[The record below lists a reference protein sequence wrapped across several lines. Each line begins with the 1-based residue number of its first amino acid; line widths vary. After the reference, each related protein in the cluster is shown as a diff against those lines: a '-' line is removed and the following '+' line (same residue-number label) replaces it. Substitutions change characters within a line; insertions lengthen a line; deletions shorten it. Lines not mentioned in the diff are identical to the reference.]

1 MVNFFDTWKKKICTI
16 DMALIAVLTLLAS
29 FIGSW
34 LKQYPGFQLL
44 GALIIALLVGM
55 ALQLPL
61 HAYKKNNDLRRAG
74 VKSAAGL
81 IANKLLRLGIILLGF
96 KLNLHDLFTKG
107 IKCLP
112 IAAVLV
118 AVMVFVTYNIAKL
131 LKVNPQLAMLTAG
144 GTSICGAAAVMG
156 LSGSMPVLPE
166 EEDEKEQNEVMAVA
180 TVAIMGTIYALAEI
194 FILPHFGMTKQQLG
208 IASGASLHEIA
219 HAVAAGGAF
228 DSINTAAG
236 GASVSINAATIM
248 KLSRVLMLVPA
259 SIFIAIWWNAR
270 HSKVENGG
278 KHKIS
283 FPWFM
288 LGFIAASV
296 IGTYVPFI
304 TDHALTLVEAGY
316 VFLGMAMAALGIN
329 VNFKVI
335 FKQGRTAFLASFLA
349 SIVLVV
355 LACLAAV
362 LFF

>member
-1 MVNFFDTWKKKICTI
+1 MVTFFDTWKKKICTI

-34 LKQYPGFQLL
+34 LKQYPGLKLL

-118 AVMVFVTYNIAKL
+118 AIMVCVTYNIAKL

-194 FILPHFGMTKQQLG
+194 FILPNFGMTKQQLG
-208 IASGASLHEIA
+208 ITAGASLHEIA

-228 DSINTAAG
+228 DSID
-236 GASVSINAATIM
+236 VATIM

-304 TDHALTLVEAGY
+304 TAHASTLVEAGY

-349 SIVLVV
+349 SIVLVI
-355 LACLAAV
+355 LACLASV

>member
-61 HAYKKNNDLRRAG
+61 HVYKMNNDSRRAG

-118 AVMVFVTYNIAKL
+118 AIMVCVTYNIAKL

-194 FILPHFGMTKQQLG
+194 FILPNFGMTKQQLG
-208 IASGASLHEIA
+208 VTAGASLHEIA

-228 DSINTAAG
+228 NSID
-236 GASVSINAATIM
+236 VATIM

-296 IGTYVPFI
+296 IGTYVPFVAA
-304 TDHALTLVEAGY
+304 HASTLVEAGY

-329 VNFKVI
+329 VNFRAI
-335 FKQGRTAFLASFLA
+335 FKQGRAAFAASFLA
-349 SIVLVV
+349 SIVLVA
-355 LACLAAV
+355 LAYAAAV

>member
-1 MVNFFDTWKKKICTI
+1 
-16 DMALIAVLTLLAS
+16 MALIAVLTLLAS

-61 HAYKKNNDLRRAG
+61 HVYKMNNDSRRAG

-118 AVMVFVTYNIAKL
+118 AIMVCVTYNIAKL

-194 FILPHFGMTKQQLG
+194 FILPNFGMTKQQLG
-208 IASGASLHEIA
+208 ITSGASLHEIA

-228 DSINTAAG
+228 DSID
-236 GASVSINAATIM
+236 VATIM

-296 IGTYVPFI
+296 IGTYVPFV
-304 TDHALTLVEAGY
+304 TAHASTLVEAGY

-329 VNFKVI
+329 VNFRAI
-335 FKQGRTAFLASFLA
+335 FKQGRAAFAASFLA
-349 SIVLVV
+349 SIVLVA
-355 LACLAAV
+355 LAYAAAV

>member
-61 HAYKKNNDLRRAG
+61 HVYKMNNDSRRAG

-118 AVMVFVTYNIAKL
+118 AIMVCVTYNIAKL

-194 FILPHFGMTKQQLG
+194 FILPNFGMTKQQLG
-208 IASGASLHEIA
+208 ITAGASLHEIA

-228 DSINTAAG
+228 NSID
-236 GASVSINAATIM
+236 VATIM

-296 IGTYVPFI
+296 IGTYVPFVAA
-304 TDHALTLVEAGY
+304 HASTLVEAGY

-329 VNFKVI
+329 VNFRAI
-335 FKQGRTAFLASFLA
+335 FKQGRAAFAASFLA
-349 SIVLVV
+349 SIALIA
-355 LACLAAV
+355 LAYAAAV

>member
-1 MVNFFDTWKKKICTI
+1 
-16 DMALIAVLTLLAS
+16 MALIAVLTLLAS

-34 LKQYPGFQLL
+34 LKQYPGLKLL

-118 AVMVFVTYNIAKL
+118 AVMVCVTYNIAKL

-228 DSINTAAG
+228 NSIN
-236 GASVSINAATIM
+236 VATIM

-304 TDHALTLVEAGY
+304 TAHASTLVEAGY

>member
-1 MVNFFDTWKKKICTI
+1 MVTFFDTWKKKICTI

-34 LKQYPGFQLL
+34 LKQYPGLKLL

-118 AVMVFVTYNIAKL
+118 AIMVCVTYNIAKL

-208 IASGASLHEIA
+208 ITAGASLHEIA

-228 DSINTAAG
+228 DSID
-236 GASVSINAATIM
+236 VATIM

-304 TDHALTLVEAGY
+304 TAHASTLVEAGY

-349 SIVLVV
+349 SIVLVI
-355 LACLAAV
+355 LACLASV

>member
-1 MVNFFDTWKKKICTI
+1 MVNFFNAWKKKICTI

-34 LKQYPGFQLL
+34 LKQYPGLKLL

-61 HAYKKNNDLRRAG
+61 HAYKKNNDSRRAG

-118 AVMVFVTYNIAKL
+118 AVMVCVTYNIAKL

-208 IASGASLHEIA
+208 ITAGASLHEIA

-228 DSINTAAG
+228 DSID
-236 GASVSINAATIM
+236 VATIM

-304 TDHALTLVEAGY
+304 TAHASTLVEAGY

-329 VNFKVI
+329 VNFRVI

>member
-34 LKQYPGFQLL
+34 LKQYPGLKLL

-74 VKSAAGL
+74 VKNAAGL

-118 AVMVFVTYNIAKL
+118 AVMVCVTYNIAKL

-194 FILPHFGMTKQQLG
+194 FILPHFGMTNQQLG

-228 DSINTAAG
+228 NSIN
-236 GASVSINAATIM
+236 VATIM

-304 TDHALTLVEAGY
+304 TAHASTLVEAGY

-349 SIVLVV
+349 SIVLVA

>member
-61 HAYKKNNDLRRAG
+61 HVYKMNNDSRRAG

-118 AVMVFVTYNIAKL
+118 AIMVCVTYNIAKL

-194 FILPHFGMTKQQLG
+194 FILPNFGMTKQQLG
-208 IASGASLHEIA
+208 ITAGASLHEIA

-228 DSINTAAG
+228 NSID
-236 GASVSINAATIM
+236 VATIM

-296 IGTYVPFI
+296 IGTYVPFVAA
-304 TDHALTLVEAGY
+304 HASTLVEAGY

-329 VNFKVI
+329 VNFRAI
-335 FKQGRTAFLASFLA
+335 FKQGRAAFAASLLA
-349 SIVLVV
+349 SIVLVA
-355 LACLAAV
+355 LAYAAAV

>member
-61 HAYKKNNDLRRAG
+61 HVYKMNNDSRRAG

-118 AVMVFVTYNIAKL
+118 AIMVCVTYNIAKL

-194 FILPHFGMTKQQLG
+194 FILPNFGMTKQQLG
-208 IASGASLHEIA
+208 ITAGASLHEIA

-228 DSINTAAG
+228 NSID
-236 GASVSINAATIM
+236 VATIM

-304 TDHALTLVEAGY
+304 TAHASTLVEAGY

>member
-61 HAYKKNNDLRRAG
+61 HVYKMNNDSRRAG

-118 AVMVFVTYNIAKL
+118 AIMVCVTYNIAKL

-194 FILPHFGMTKQQLG
+194 FILPNFGMTKQQLG
-208 IASGASLHEIA
+208 ITAGASLHEIA

-228 DSINTAAG
+228 DSID
-236 GASVSINAATIM
+236 VATIM

-288 LGFIAASV
+288 LGFITASV

-304 TDHALTLVEAGY
+304 TAHASTLVEAGY

-329 VNFKVI
+329 VNFRAI
-335 FKQGRTAFLASFLA
+335 FKQGRAAFAASFLA
-349 SIVLVV
+349 SIVLVA
-355 LACLAAV
+355 LAYAAAV

>member
-1 MVNFFDTWKKKICTI
+1 MVNFFNTWKKKICTI
-16 DMALIAVLTLLAS
+16 DMAIIAVLTLLAS
-29 FIGSW
+29 FVGSW
-34 LKQYPGFQLL
+34 LKQYPGLKLL

-61 HAYKKNNDLRRAG
+61 HAYKKNNDSRRAG

-118 AVMVFVTYNIAKL
+118 AVMVYVTYNIAKL

-208 IASGASLHEIA
+208 ITAGASLHEIA

-228 DSINTAAG
+228 DSID
-236 GASVSINAATIM
+236 VATIM

-304 TDHALTLVEAGY
+304 TAHASTLVEAGY

>member
-61 HAYKKNNDLRRAG
+61 HVYKMNNDSRRAG

-107 IKCLP
+107 IKCLS

-118 AVMVFVTYNIAKL
+118 AIMVCVTYNIAKL

-194 FILPHFGMTKQQLG
+194 FILPNFGMTKQQLG
-208 IASGASLHEIA
+208 ITAGASLHEIA

-228 DSINTAAG
+228 DSID
-236 GASVSINAATIM
+236 VATIM

-304 TDHALTLVEAGY
+304 TAHASTLVEAGY

-329 VNFKVI
+329 VNFRAI
-335 FKQGRTAFLASFLA
+335 FKQGRAAFAASFLA
-349 SIVLVV
+349 SIVLVA
-355 LACLAAV
+355 LAYAAAV

>member
-61 HAYKKNNDLRRAG
+61 HVYKMNNDSRRAG

-118 AVMVFVTYNIAKL
+118 AIMVCVTYNIAKL

-194 FILPHFGMTKQQLG
+194 FILPNFGMTKQQLG
-208 IASGASLHEIA
+208 ITAGASLHEIA

-228 DSINTAAG
+228 NSID
-236 GASVSINAATIM
+236 VATIM

-296 IGTYVPFI
+296 IGTYVPFVAA
-304 TDHALTLVEAGY
+304 HASTLVEAGY

-329 VNFKVI
+329 VNFRAI
-335 FKQGRTAFLASFLA
+335 FKQGRAAFAASFLA
-349 SIVLVV
+349 SIVLVA
-355 LACLAAV
+355 LAYAATV

>member
-16 DMALIAVLTLLAS
+16 DMVLIAVLTLLAS

-34 LKQYPGFQLL
+34 LKQYPGLKLL

-61 HAYKKNNDLRRAG
+61 HAYKKNNDSRRAG

-118 AVMVFVTYNIAKL
+118 AVMVCVTYNIAKL

-194 FILPHFGMTKQQLG
+194 FILPNFGMTKQQLG
-208 IASGASLHEIA
+208 ITAGASLHEIA

-228 DSINTAAG
+228 DSID
-236 GASVSINAATIM
+236 VATIM

-304 TDHALTLVEAGY
+304 TAHASTLVEAGY

>member
-1 MVNFFDTWKKKICTI
+1 
-16 DMALIAVLTLLAS
+16 MALIAVLTLLAS

-61 HAYKKNNDLRRAG
+61 HVYKMNNDSRRAG

-118 AVMVFVTYNIAKL
+118 AIMVCVTYNIAKL

-194 FILPHFGMTKQQLG
+194 FILPNFGMTKQQLG
-208 IASGASLHEIA
+208 ITAGASLHEIA

-228 DSINTAAG
+228 DSID
-236 GASVSINAATIM
+236 VATIM

-304 TDHALTLVEAGY
+304 TAHASTLVEAGY

-329 VNFKVI
+329 VNFRAI
-335 FKQGRTAFLASFLA
+335 FKQGRAAFAASFLA
-349 SIVLVV
+349 SIVLVA
-355 LACLAAV
+355 LAYAAAV

>member
-1 MVNFFDTWKKKICTI
+1 
-16 DMALIAVLTLLAS
+16 
-29 FIGSW
+29 
-34 LKQYPGFQLL
+34 
-44 GALIIALLVGM
+44 
-55 ALQLPL
+55 
-61 HAYKKNNDLRRAG
+61 
-74 VKSAAGL
+74 
-81 IANKLLRLGIILLGF
+81 
-96 KLNLHDLFTKG
+96 
-107 IKCLP
+107 P

-118 AVMVFVTYNIAKL
+118 AIMVCVTYNIAKL

-194 FILPHFGMTKQQLG
+194 FILPNFGMTKQQLG
-208 IASGASLHEIA
+208 ITAGASLHEIA

-228 DSINTAAG
+228 DSID
-236 GASVSINAATIM
+236 VATIM

-304 TDHALTLVEAGY
+304 TAHASTLVEAGY

-329 VNFKVI
+329 VNFRAI
-335 FKQGRTAFLASFLA
+335 FKQGRAAFAASFLA
-349 SIVLVV
+349 SIVLVA
-355 LACLAAV
+355 LAYAAAV

>member
-1 MVNFFDTWKKKICTI
+1 
-16 DMALIAVLTLLAS
+16 MALIAVLTLLAS

-208 IASGASLHEIA
+208 ITAGASLHEIA

-228 DSINTAAG
+228 DSID
-236 GASVSINAATIM
+236 VATIM

-304 TDHALTLVEAGY
+304 TAHASTLVEAGY

-329 VNFKVI
+329 VNFRVI

>member
-16 DMALIAVLTLLAS
+16 DMALIAILTLLAS

-61 HAYKKNNDLRRAG
+61 HVYKMNNDSRRAG

-118 AVMVFVTYNIAKL
+118 AIMVCVTYNIAKL

-194 FILPHFGMTKQQLG
+194 FILPNFGMTKQQLG
-208 IASGASLHEIA
+208 ITAGASLHEIA

-228 DSINTAAG
+228 DSID
-236 GASVSINAATIM
+236 VATIM

-304 TDHALTLVEAGY
+304 TAHASTLVEAGY

-329 VNFKVI
+329 VNFRAI
-335 FKQGRTAFLASFLA
+335 FKQGRAAFAASFLA
-349 SIVLVV
+349 SIVLVA
-355 LACLAAV
+355 LAYAAAV

>member
-34 LKQYPGFQLL
+34 LKQYPGLKLL

-61 HAYKKNNDLRRAG
+61 HAYKKNNDSRRAG

-118 AVMVFVTYNIAKL
+118 AVMVCVTYNIAKL

-194 FILPHFGMTKQQLG
+194 LILPHFGMTKQQLG
-208 IASGASLHEIA
+208 ITAGASLHEIA

-228 DSINTAAG
+228 DSID
-236 GASVSINAATIM
+236 VATIM

-304 TDHALTLVEAGY
+304 TAHASTLVEAGY

-329 VNFKVI
+329 VNFRVI

>member
-61 HAYKKNNDLRRAG
+61 HVYKMNNDSRRAG

-118 AVMVFVTYNIAKL
+118 AIMVCVTYNIAKL

-194 FILPHFGMTKQQLG
+194 FILPNFDMTKQQLG
-208 IASGASLHEIA
+208 ITAGASLHEIA

-228 DSINTAAG
+228 NSID
-236 GASVSINAATIM
+236 VATIM

-283 FPWFM
+283 FLWFM

-296 IGTYVPFI
+296 IGTYVPFVAA
-304 TDHALTLVEAGY
+304 HASTLVEAGY

-329 VNFKVI
+329 VNFRAI
-335 FKQGRTAFLASFLA
+335 FKQGRAAFAASFLA
-349 SIVLVV
+349 SIVLVA
-355 LACLAAV
+355 LAYAAAV

>member
-1 MVNFFDTWKKKICTI
+1 MVNFFNTWKKKICTI
-16 DMALIAVLTLLAS
+16 DMALIAILTLLAS

-34 LKQYPGFQLL
+34 LKQYPGLKLL

-61 HAYKKNNDLRRAG
+61 HAYKKNNDSRRAG

-118 AVMVFVTYNIAKL
+118 AVMVCVTYNIAKL

-208 IASGASLHEIA
+208 ITAGASLHEIA

-228 DSINTAAG
+228 DSID
-236 GASVSINAATIM
+236 VATIM

-304 TDHALTLVEAGY
+304 TAHASTLVEAGY

-329 VNFKVI
+329 VNFRVI

>member
-34 LKQYPGFQLL
+34 LKQYPGLKLL

-61 HAYKKNNDLRRAG
+61 HVYKKNNPSRRAG

-118 AVMVFVTYNIAKL
+118 AVMVCVTYNIAKL

-228 DSINTAAG
+228 GSID
-236 GASVSINAATIM
+236 VATIM
-248 KLSRVLMLVPA
+248 KLARVLMLVPA

-296 IGTYVPFI
+296 IGTYVPFVAA
-304 TDHALTLVEAGY
+304 HAATLVDAGY

-329 VNFKVI
+329 VNFRVI

-349 SIVLVV
+349 SIVLVI
-355 LACLAAV
+355 LACAAAV

>member
-1 MVNFFDTWKKKICTI
+1 M
-16 DMALIAVLTLLAS
+16 
-29 FIGSW
+29 
-34 LKQYPGFQLL
+34 
-44 GALIIALLVGM
+44 
-55 ALQLPL
+55 
-61 HAYKKNNDLRRAG
+61 
-74 VKSAAGL
+74 

-118 AVMVFVTYNIAKL
+118 AVMVCVTYNIAKL

-194 FILPHFGMTKQQLG
+194 FILPHFGMTNQQLG

-228 DSINTAAG
+228 NSIN
-236 GASVSINAATIM
+236 VATIM

-304 TDHALTLVEAGY
+304 TAHASTLVEAGY

>member
-1 MVNFFDTWKKKICTI
+1 
-16 DMALIAVLTLLAS
+16 MALIAVLTLLAS

-34 LKQYPGFQLL
+34 LKQYPGLKLL

-61 HAYKKNNDLRRAG
+61 HAYKKNNDSRRAG

-118 AVMVFVTYNIAKL
+118 AVMVCVTYNIAKL

-208 IASGASLHEIA
+208 ITAGASLHEIA

-228 DSINTAAG
+228 DSID
-236 GASVSINAATIM
+236 VATIM

-304 TDHALTLVEAGY
+304 TTHASTLVEAGY

-329 VNFKVI
+329 VNFRVI

>member
-1 MVNFFDTWKKKICTI
+1 
-16 DMALIAVLTLLAS
+16 MALIAVLTLLAS

-61 HAYKKNNDLRRAG
+61 HVYKMNNDSRRAG

-118 AVMVFVTYNIAKL
+118 AIMVCVTYNIAKL

-194 FILPHFGMTKQQLG
+194 FILPNFGMTKQQLG
-208 IASGASLHEIA
+208 ITAGASLHEIA

-228 DSINTAAG
+228 DSID
-236 GASVSINAATIM
+236 VATIM

-296 IGTYVPFI
+296 IGTYVPFV
-304 TDHALTLVEAGY
+304 TAHASTLVEAGY

-329 VNFKVI
+329 VNFRAI
-335 FKQGRTAFLASFLA
+335 FKQGRAAFAASFLA
-349 SIVLVV
+349 SIVLVA
-355 LACLAAV
+355 LAYAAAV

>member
-34 LKQYPGFQLL
+34 LKQYPGLKLL

-118 AVMVFVTYNIAKL
+118 AVMVCVTYNIAKL

-228 DSINTAAG
+228 NSIN
-236 GASVSINAATIM
+236 VATIM

-304 TDHALTLVEAGY
+304 TAHASTLVEAGY

-349 SIVLVV
+349 SIVLVA

>member
-61 HAYKKNNDLRRAG
+61 HVYKMNNDSRRAG

-118 AVMVFVTYNIAKL
+118 AIMVCVTYNIAKL

-194 FILPHFGMTKQQLG
+194 FILPNFGMTKQQLG
-208 IASGASLHEIA
+208 ITAGASLHEIA

-228 DSINTAAG
+228 DSID
-236 GASVSINAATIM
+236 VATIM

-296 IGTYVPFI
+296 IGTYVPFV
-304 TDHALTLVEAGY
+304 TAHASTLVEAGY

-329 VNFKVI
+329 VNFRAI
-335 FKQGRTAFLASFLA
+335 FKQGRAAFAASFLA
-349 SIVLVV
+349 SIVLVA
-355 LACLAAV
+355 LAYAAAV

>member
-34 LKQYPGFQLL
+34 LKQYPGLKLL

-118 AVMVFVTYNIAKL
+118 AVMVCVTYNIAKL

-194 FILPHFGMTKQQLG
+194 FILPHFGMTDQQLG

-228 DSINTAAG
+228 NSIN
-236 GASVSINAATIM
+236 VATIM

-304 TDHALTLVEAGY
+304 TAHASTLVEAGY

>member
-29 FIGSW
+29 FISSW

-61 HAYKKNNDLRRAG
+61 HVYKMNNDSRRAG

-118 AVMVFVTYNIAKL
+118 AIMVCVTYNIAKL

-194 FILPHFGMTKQQLG
+194 FILPNFGMTKQQLG
-208 IASGASLHEIA
+208 ITAGASLHEIA

-228 DSINTAAG
+228 NSID
-236 GASVSINAATIM
+236 VATIM

-296 IGTYVPFI
+296 IGTYVPFVAA
-304 TDHALTLVEAGY
+304 HASTLVEAGY

-329 VNFKVI
+329 VNFRAI
-335 FKQGRTAFLASFLA
+335 FKQGRAAFAASFLA
-349 SIVLVV
+349 SIVLVA
-355 LACLAAV
+355 LAYAAAV

>member
-1 MVNFFDTWKKKICTI
+1 
-16 DMALIAVLTLLAS
+16 MAFIAVLTLLAS

-61 HAYKKNNDLRRAG
+61 HAYKKNNESRKAG

-96 KLNLHDLFTKG
+96 KLNLQDLFTKG
-107 IKCLP
+107 LKCLP

-118 AVMVFVTYNIAKL
+118 AVMIIITYSIARA

-156 LSGSMPVLPE
+156 ISGSIPVPE
-166 EEDEKEQNEVMAVA
+166 SEEDEKGQNEVMAVA

-194 FILPHFGMTKQQLG
+194 FILPNFGMTKEQLG
-208 IASGASLHEIA
+208 ITSGASLHEIA

-228 DSINTAAG
+228 NSIEL
-236 GASVSINAATIM
+236 ATIM
-248 KLSRVLMLVPA
+248 KLARVLMLVPA

-278 KHKIS
+278 KHSIS

-304 TDHALTLVEAGY
+304 AANSATLVEAGY

-329 VNFKVI
+329 VNFKAI
-335 FKQGRTAFLASFLA
+335 FKEGRSAFLASFLA
-349 SIVLVV
+349 SIVLVA
-355 LACLAAV
+355 LAYTAAV

>member
-61 HAYKKNNDLRRAG
+61 HVYKMNNDSRRAG

-118 AVMVFVTYNIAKL
+118 AIMVCVTYNIAKL

-194 FILPHFGMTKQQLG
+194 FILPNFGMTKQQLG
-208 IASGASLHEIA
+208 ITAGASLHEIA

-228 DSINTAAG
+228 NSID
-236 GASVSINAATIM
+236 VATIM

-270 HSKVENGG
+270 HSKVENDG

-296 IGTYVPFI
+296 IGTYVPFVAA
-304 TDHALTLVEAGY
+304 HASTLVEAGY

-329 VNFKVI
+329 VNFRAI
-335 FKQGRTAFLASFLA
+335 FKQGRAAFAASFLA
-349 SIVLVV
+349 SIVLVA
-355 LACLAAV
+355 LAYAAAV

>member
-34 LKQYPGFQLL
+34 LKQYPGFRLL

-61 HAYKKNNDLRRAG
+61 HVYKMNNDSRRAG

-118 AVMVFVTYNIAKL
+118 AIMVCVTYNIAKL

-194 FILPHFGMTKQQLG
+194 FILPNFGMTKQQLG
-208 IASGASLHEIA
+208 ITAGASLHEIA

-228 DSINTAAG
+228 NSID
-236 GASVSINAATIM
+236 VATIM

-270 HSKVENGG
+270 HSKVENDG

-296 IGTYVPFI
+296 IGTYVPFVAA
-304 TDHALTLVEAGY
+304 HASTLVEAGY

-329 VNFKVI
+329 VNFRAI
-335 FKQGRTAFLASFLA
+335 FKQGRAAFAASFLA
-349 SIVLVV
+349 SIVLVA
-355 LACLAAV
+355 LAYAAAV

>member
-61 HAYKKNNDLRRAG
+61 HVYKMNNDSRRAG

-118 AVMVFVTYNIAKL
+118 AIMGCVTYNIAKL

-194 FILPHFGMTKQQLG
+194 FILPNFGMTKQQLG
-208 IASGASLHEIA
+208 ITAGASLHEIA

-228 DSINTAAG
+228 DSID
-236 GASVSINAATIM
+236 VATIM

-304 TDHALTLVEAGY
+304 TAHASTLVEAGY

-329 VNFKVI
+329 VNFRAI
-335 FKQGRTAFLASFLA
+335 FKQGRAAFAASFLA
-349 SIVLVV
+349 SIVLVA
-355 LACLAAV
+355 LAYAAAV

>member
-1 MVNFFDTWKKKICTI
+1 
-16 DMALIAVLTLLAS
+16 MALIAVLTLLAS

-34 LKQYPGFQLL
+34 LKQYPGLKLL

-61 HAYKKNNDLRRAG
+61 HAYKKNNDSRRAG

-118 AVMVFVTYNIAKL
+118 AVMVCVTYNIAKL

-208 IASGASLHEIA
+208 ITAGASLHEIA

-228 DSINTAAG
+228 DSID
-236 GASVSINAATIM
+236 VATIM

-304 TDHALTLVEAGY
+304 TAHASTLVEAGY

>member
-1 MVNFFDTWKKKICTI
+1 MVNFFNTWKKKICTI

-34 LKQYPGFQLL
+34 LKQYPGLKLL

-61 HAYKKNNDLRRAG
+61 HAYKKNNDSRRAG

-118 AVMVFVTYNIAKL
+118 AVMVYVTYNIAKL

-208 IASGASLHEIA
+208 ITAGASLHEIA

-228 DSINTAAG
+228 DSID
-236 GASVSINAATIM
+236 VATIM

-304 TDHALTLVEAGY
+304 TAHASTLVEAGY

>member
-61 HAYKKNNDLRRAG
+61 HVYKMNNDSRRAG

-118 AVMVFVTYNIAKL
+118 AIMVCVTYNIAKL

-194 FILPHFGMTKQQLG
+194 FILPNFGMTKQQLG
-208 IASGASLHEIA
+208 ITAGASLHEIA

-228 DSINTAAG
+228 DSID
-236 GASVSINAATIM
+236 VATIM

-296 IGTYVPFI
+296 IGTYVPFVAA
-304 TDHALTLVEAGY
+304 HASTLVEAGY

-329 VNFKVI
+329 VNFRAI
-335 FKQGRTAFLASFLA
+335 FKQGRAAFAASFLA
-349 SIVLVV
+349 SIVLVA
-355 LACLAAV
+355 LAYAAAV